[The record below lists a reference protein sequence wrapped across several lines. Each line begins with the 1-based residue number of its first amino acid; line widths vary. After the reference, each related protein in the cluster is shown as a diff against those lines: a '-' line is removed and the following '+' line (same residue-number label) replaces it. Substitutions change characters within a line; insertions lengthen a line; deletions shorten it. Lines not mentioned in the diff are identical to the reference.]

1 MSDMPRIL
9 VSGSSEGYKNYEAA
23 VRRAGGEPVGGY
35 CPVPDLTCD
44 GLLLCGGG
52 DIDSALYH
60 QENNGSDP
68 PDLARDKAEMMLV
81 SLFLAARR
89 PILGICRGLQIINV
103 AMGGSLTQNLP
114 PDSLCFHGR
123 ADRDLVHPLRTAPG
137 SLMERL
143 YGARLAVN
151 SAHHQAIEHAAVSI
165 LPTAWSE
172 GGVIEAIEHK
182 TLPILGVQ
190 FHPERMSGE
199 LRRPDTADGAPVFE
213 WFIEQCRGVK

>member
-1 MSDMPRIL
+1 MSDIPRIL
-9 VSGSSEGYKNYEAA
+9 LSGSSDGLKQYKAA

-35 CPVPDLTCD
+35 CPAPDLTCA

-52 DIDSALYH
+52 DIDCALYH
-60 QENNGSDP
+60 QEDNGSDP
-68 PDLARDKAEMMLV
+68 PDLDRDKAEMMLV

-89 PILGICRGLQIINV
+89 PILGICRGMQVINV
-103 AMGGSLTQNLP
+103 AMGGSLIQNLT

-123 ADRDLVHPLRTAPG
+123 ADQDLVHPLRTAPG
-137 SLMERL
+137 SRMERL
-143 YGARLAVN
+143 YGSRLAVN
-151 SAHHQAIEHAAVSI
+151 SAHHQAIEYAAISI
-165 LPTAWSE
+165 IPTAWSE

-199 LRRPDTADGAPVFE
+199 LRRPDTVDGAPVFE
-213 WFIEQCRGVK
+213 WLIEQCRGVK